1 MGDPYGDRDDQEGQ
15 SSTEPSRRLFTLM
28 AWLVPLQTIA
38 VFAVI
43 GFVLDDD
50 LEGFPV
56 WLWIVSGLLL
66 AVVELVV
73 LLYVRRRLPSED
85 HTPGTFRL

>member
-1 MGDPYGDRDDQEGQ
+1 
-15 SSTEPSRRLFTLM
+15 M

-56 WLWIVSGLLL
+56 WMWVVSGLLL
-66 AVVELVV
+66 AAVELIV
-73 LLYVRRRLPSED
+73 LLSVRRRLPAED